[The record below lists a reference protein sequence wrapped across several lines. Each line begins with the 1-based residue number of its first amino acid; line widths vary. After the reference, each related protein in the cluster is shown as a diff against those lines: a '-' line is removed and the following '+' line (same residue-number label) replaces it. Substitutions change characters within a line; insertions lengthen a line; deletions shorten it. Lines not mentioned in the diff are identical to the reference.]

1 MPKTPKLPSAERCN
15 YTTTNFSQHNNKI
28 GWTDRYLT
36 DSNRPGASSAAP
48 RENFEGFSATLF
60 FMTYSILCRV
70 LVCTPKGVSMQM
82 RKLQAIVLTSAF
94 TALFTTGVAIAQ
106 DGAKQDMKAAGTDT
120 KNAAKDT
127 GHAVSTGT
135 KKTYN
140 KTASGTKTVYHKTAN
155 GTKTAT
161 DKTVDGT
168 KTVGKDVGHG
178 TKVAAKDTA
187 NGTKKVGDKIAGKP
201 TPQ

>member
-1 MPKTPKLPSAERCN
+1 MFRLYLKLCRYPGSPATILCAWESILQNLSTR
-15 YTTTNFSQHNNKI
+15 YTT
-28 GWTDRYLT
+28 
-36 DSNRPGASSAAP
+36 
-48 RENFEGFSATLF
+48 
-60 FMTYSILCRV
+60 
-70 LVCTPKGVSMQM
+70 KGVPMKI
-82 RKLQAIVLTSAF
+82 RKLIAIVFTSALAVLISVGP
-94 TALFTTGVAIAQ
+94 ALAQ
-106 DGAKQDMKAAGTDT
+106 DGPKQDMKTAGTDT
-120 KNAAKDT
+120 KNAAKST

-140 KTASGTKTVYHKTAN
+140 KTASGSKTAYHKTAN

-168 KTVGKDVGHG
+168 KTAGKDVGHG

-187 NGTKKVGDKIAGKP
+187 NGTKKLGDKIAGKP

>member
-1 MPKTPKLPSAERCN
+1 MTKSTERIG
-15 YTTTNFSQHNNKI
+15 TRFRNFICTCSCVVN
-28 GWTDRYLT
+28 
-36 DSNRPGASSAAP
+36 PGFPATILCA
-48 RENFEGFSATLF
+48 RE
-60 FMTYSILCRV
+60 SILQNLSTRY
-70 LVCTPKGVSMQM
+70 TPKGAPMKI
-82 RKLQAIVLTSAF
+82 RKPIAIVFTSALAVLISVGP
-94 TALFTTGVAIAQ
+94 TLAQ
-106 DGAKQDMKAAGTDT
+106 DGPKQDMKTAGTDT
-120 KNAAKDT
+120 KKAAKST

-140 KTASGTKTVYHKTAN
+140 KTASGTKTAYHKTAN

-168 KTVGKDVGHG
+168 KTAGKDVGHG

-187 NGTKKVGDKIAGKP
+187 NGTKKLGDKIAGKP